1 MRSSSAV
8 LQKLIDPDMGTL
20 TNDGKITVIVRWDMQ
35 QVENAEGHLMYEY
48 QEEWLWRQLPP
59 GIRTL
64 ELIEEY
70 FEPQYDQLL
79 MLAGADVMVQRLAD
93 MEAAILDLAIG
104 GST

>member
-20 TNDGKITVIVRWDMQ
+20 TNDGKITVIVRWGME

-79 MLAGADVMVQRLAD
+79 MIAGADVVIQRFD
-93 MEAAILDLAIG
+93 DIEAALMDLAAG
-104 GST
+104 GA

>member
-1 MRSSSAV
+1 MQSSSAIE
-8 LQKLIDPDMGTL
+8 QKLIDPDYGSITS
-20 TNDGKITVIVRWDMQ
+20 DGKITVIVRWGME
-35 QVENAEGHLMYEY
+35 QVENAEGDLLYQY

-64 ELIEEY
+64 ELIDEY
-70 FEPQYDQLL
+70 FEPQYEQLL
-79 MLAGADVMVQRLAD
+79 MIAGADVMVQRLAD

>member
-1 MRSSSAV
+1 
-8 LQKLIDPDMGTL
+8 MGTL
-20 TNDGKITVIVRWDMQ
+20 TNNGKITVIVRWDMQ

-48 QEEWLWRQLPP
+48 QEEWLCRQLPP

-64 ELIEEY
+64 ELIDEY
-70 FEPQYDQLL
+70 FEPQYEQLL
-79 MLAGADVMVQRLAD
+79 MIAGADVMVQRLAD